1 MNKRQL
7 DNIKNLK
14 DGYIKS
20 MNMFYNYILGTNNI
34 KNAKIP
40 NHYSLKKLSYALGT
54 LLSDSKQIT
63 EKLIY
68 SKCPSMER
76 KAYDGD
82 IEDICKKSNEMFD
95 EANSLEESLNVNVPK
110 FIRDQNEEI
119 KKAYKTSR
127 KNIEHLAE
135 LANKDFMYG
144 VKHTLREK
152 VIRMVGQYVNAN
164 QAFFDSDIFDN
175 KN

>member
-20 MNMFYNYILGTNNI
+20 MNMFYNYLLGTNNI
-34 KNAKIP
+34 KNVKIP

-68 SKCPSMER
+68 LKCEPME
-76 KAYDGD
+76 KKIYDWD
-82 IEDICKKSNEMFD
+82 IEGICKKSNEMFD
-95 EANSLEESLNVNVPK
+95 EANSLEESLNVKVPK
-110 FIRDQNEEI
+110 FIRDQNDEI
-119 KKAYKTSR
+119 KKVYQNSR

-144 VKHTLREK
+144 VKYTLREK
-152 VIRMVGQYVNAN
+152 VIRMVGQYVNVN
-164 QAFFDSDIFDN
+164 QVFFDSKIFDN

>member
-1 MNKRQL
+1 MDQSQL
-7 DNIKNLK
+7 NNIKNLK

-20 MNMFYNYILGTNNI
+20 MNIFYNYLLGTNSI

-63 EKLIY
+63 EKLVY

-76 KAYDGD
+76 KVYDED
-82 IEDICKKSNEMFD
+82 IEGICKKSNEMFD
-95 EANSLEESLNVNVPK
+95 EANNLEKSLNVNVPK

-119 KKAYKTSR
+119 KKVYKNSR

-144 VKHTLREK
+144 VKYTLRQQ
-152 VIRMVGQYVNAN
+152 VIRMVGQYVNVN